1 VLGSLQAPS
10 CRLQPPFLGRDQLT
24 CSYVNTKDRGEEN
37 GSGKQLP
44 RRIIYIRNK
53 VNGYVQEK
61 DNTPLKI
68 VKIVLDVMSPA
79 QQSIVDLLE
88 ILSEIDRVAKV
99 DIALSELEKNVE
111 DFKVTL
117 EGYGLDYGTIREAI
131 KEFGGVIRN
140 VDNVMSEEEY
150 FPRQDHDKLTA
161 SMLVLAY
168 HSDANIDKIE
178 QIHDEFDETM
188 KHIRSTKA

>member
-1 VLGSLQAPS
+1 M
-10 CRLQPPFLGRDQLT
+10 
-24 CSYVNTKDRGEEN
+24 
-37 GSGKQLP
+37 
-44 RRIIYIRNK
+44 
-53 VNGYVQEK
+53 QEK

-79 QQSIVDLLE
+79 QQSIVDLLG
-88 ILSEIDRVAKV
+88 ILSEIDKVAKV

-150 FPRQDHDKLTA
+150 FPRQDQDKLTA
-161 SMLVLAY
+161 SMLVLAH

-178 QIHDEFDETM
+178 QIHDEFDETL